1 MRGRRSHAER
11 LALAL
16 ALLGDP
22 VLDALLDRRVAFED
36 LPAAM
41 PALLK
46 GGLCHVVGYGEDGC
60 SA

>member
-16 ALLGDP
+16 ALLVDAR
-22 VLDALLDRRVAFED
+22 LDALLEGPTAFAD

-41 PALLK
+41 PTILRA
-46 GGLCHVVGYGEDGC
+46 GGLCHVISYGDF
-60 SA
+60 

>member
-16 ALLGDP
+16 GLLADARFD
-22 VLDALLDRRVAFED
+22 VLLEGPTRFAE

-41 PALLK
+41 PAILRP
-46 GGLCHVVGYGEDGC
+46 GGLCHVVTYGGT
-60 SA
+60 